1 MSCRRV
7 FACLLLV
14 GMAATML
21 AGCGG
26 SKVSKSNFDKVQIGM
41 TQAEVE
47 KILGKGTEEAGAG
60 GAVGGIAA
68 SGKILS
74 WTDGEK
80 KITITFVND
89 KVVTK
94 IPSGL

>member
-1 MSCRRV
+1 MVCRRV

-26 SKVSKSNFDKVQIGM
+26 SKVSKGNFDKVQNGM

-47 KILGKGTEEAGAG
+47 KVLGEGTEEAGGG
-60 GAVGGIAA
+60 GAIGGIVA

-80 KITITFVND
+80 KITVTFANG
-89 KVVTK
+89 KVVAKTQ
-94 IPSGL
+94 SGL